1 MVGEL
6 ETHLTQAQRPLTD
19 APHTGAAGGSACGDM
34 VRIALRV
41 EGERV
46 TAAEFE
52 VEGCAAARAATGA
65 VTALAEGAPLL
76 EAARLTAHEVAEAL
90 GGLTPAGRHGAELA
104 ADALHRALGAA
115 VRDGAAAAA
124 PREGRVAV
132 ALSGGVDSAVAAHLL
147 RTEGRDVVAVTLELW
162 ADPATD
168 GGRSCC
174 SPAAV
179 LGARALA
186 HSMGLPHFT
195 LDMREAFRAEVV
207 DPFLD
212 AHAAGS
218 TPNPCVRCNGLVR
231 FDAMLDAAAALGAGE
246 LATGHY
252 ARVRDDGDGPLLR
265 AADSAEK
272 DQSYML
278 ARLAPERLARLR
290 FPLGELAKPH
300 VRDLARAAALPVAE
314 RRERQDLCF
323 VAGLGPRGF
332 LRRHGG
338 SRLSERPGEIVDRAG
353 RSVGRHDGQHLFT
366 VGQRRGL
373 GVAAAEPLFVLAK
386 DAPRNRVVVGPRDE
400 LAATRVSVENA
411 RLHRP
416 GGRVRAVK
424 LRYQA
429 KAVGCRIG
437 GNPPAGEHARLE
449 LSLDQPVDAVAPGQ
463 TAVLL
468 DGDLVVGEATI
479 AKAPAEERSPS
490 AGGATT
496 ASSRPS

>member
-1 MVGEL
+1 
-6 ETHLTQAQRPLTD
+6 
-19 APHTGAAGGSACGDM
+19 
-34 VRIALRV
+34 
-41 EGERV
+41 
-46 TAAEFE
+46 
-52 VEGCAAARAATGA
+52 
-65 VTALAEGAPLL
+65 
-76 EAARLTAHEVAEAL
+76 
-90 GGLTPAGRHGAELA
+90 
-104 ADALHRALGAA
+104 
-115 VRDGAAAAA
+115 
-124 PREGRVAV
+124 
-132 ALSGGVDSAVAAHLL
+132 
-147 RTEGRDVVAVTLELW
+147 
-162 ADPATD
+162 
-168 GGRSCC
+168 
-174 SPAAV
+174 
-179 LGARALA
+179 
-186 HSMGLPHFT
+186 
-195 LDMREAFRAEVV
+195 
-207 DPFLD
+207 
-212 AHAAGS
+212 
-218 TPNPCVRCNGLVR
+218 LVR
-231 FDAMLDAAAALGAGE
+231 FDAMLDAADALGAGE

-252 ARVRDDGDGPLLR
+252 ARVRDDGEGPLLR

-314 RRERQDLCF
+314 RRESQDLCF

-490 AGGATT
+490 AGGAST

>member
-6 ETHLTQAQRPLTD
+6 ERHLTQPQRPLADTK
-19 APHTGAAGGSACGDM
+19 HSGAAGGSACGDL
-34 VRIALRV
+34 VRVGLRV
-41 EGERV
+41 AGERV
-46 TAAEFE
+46 TAAGFE
-52 VEGCAAARAATGA
+52 AEGCAAARAAAGA
-65 VTALAEGAPLL
+65 VAELAEGAALV
-76 EAARLTAHEVAEAL
+76 EAARLTAHDVAEAL

-104 ADALHRALGAA
+104 ADAFHRALGAA
-115 VRDGAAAAA
+115 VRDGAAAVA

-147 RTEGRDVVAVTLELW
+147 RAQGRDVVAVTLELW
-162 ADPATD
+162 ADPSTD
-168 GGRSCC
+168 GERSCC

-195 LDMREAFRAEVV
+195 LDMREAFRADVV
-207 DPFLD
+207 GPFLD
-212 AHAAGS
+212 AHAAGR

-231 FDAMLDAAAALGAGE
+231 FDAMLDAADALGAGE

-252 ARVRDDGDGPLLR
+252 ARLHDDGEGPLLR
-265 AADSAEK
+265 AADSVEK

-278 ARLAPERLARLR
+278 ARLAPERLARLC
-290 FPLGELAKPH
+290 FPLGELAKPD

-314 RRERQDLCF
+314 RRESQDLCF

-338 SRLSERPGEIVDRAG
+338 RRLAERPGEIVDSAG
-353 RSVGRHDGQHLFT
+353 RPLGRHDGQHLFT

-373 GVAAAEPLFVLAK
+373 GVAATEPLFVLAK
-386 DAPRNRVVVGPRDE
+386 DARRNRVVVGPRDE
-400 LAATRVSVENA
+400 LAATRVRVENA

-416 GGRVRAVK
+416 GARVRAVK
-424 LRYQA
+424 LRYHS

-437 GNPPAGEHARLE
+437 GDPPAGDHPRLE
-449 LSLDQPVDAVAPGQ
+449 LSLDHPVEAVAPGQ
-463 TAVLL
+463 AAVLL

-479 AKAPAEERSPS
+479 AEAP
-490 AGGATT
+490 
-496 ASSRPS
+496 